1 MSNNETKTANVQNE
15 KTVTI
20 ITTNEIKPFVEHRG
34 RLTYYPN
41 SNTVYFYQ
49 NTRRLSV
56 PNDVLYRGKIFSS
69 YVLKS
74 GKISLNARIDK
85 TDNLGDAYLA
95 MRTELDE
102 FFEKLRKSSE

>member
-1 MSNNETKTANVQNE
+1 MSTNETKTEKVLNE

-20 ITTNEIKPFVEHRG
+20 MTAGEIKPFVEHRG

-49 NTRRLSV
+49 NSRRSPV

-95 MRTELDE
+95 MRTELDA
-102 FFEKLRKSSE
+102 FFEKLRKSI